1 MQFKK
6 KHTMD
11 TSEVDSI
18 LENGKQNLWSN
29 EWISKVWIYTGI
41 WRKEILEHILVI
53 ELLKNFIF
61 IVVEWNKT

>member
-41 WRKEILEHILVI
+41 WRKEIPEHILVI